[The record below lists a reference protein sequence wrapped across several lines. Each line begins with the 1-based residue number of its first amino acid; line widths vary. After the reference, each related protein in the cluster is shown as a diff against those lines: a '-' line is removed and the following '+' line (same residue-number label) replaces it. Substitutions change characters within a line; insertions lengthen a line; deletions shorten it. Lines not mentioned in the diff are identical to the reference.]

1 MKFNMNKKSDQVF
14 NKTEELTMKICMTI
28 SMFVLTPA
36 LMLSKGAIAGLIIGS
51 LATMGFGIL
60 GVMIVK
66 AYDMIKKILKRE
78 R

>member
-1 MKFNMNKKSDQVF
+1 MKFNMNKKNVQVF
-14 NKTEELTMKICMTI
+14 NKTEESTLKICMTI

-36 LMLSKGAIAGLIIGS
+36 LMLSKGAIAGLIVGS
-51 LATMGFGIL
+51 FATMGFGLL

-66 AYDMIKKILKRE
+66 SYDMVKKILKRE